1 MSKTVGSPRRVIREV
16 VGVFHDEARFL
27 AAIDE
32 LLSNGFDRAELSLL
46 AGEDSVIEKL
56 GHGYR
61 RVAEL
66 EDDARV
72 PRAAYVSTESIGDA
86 EGGVIG
92 LLVYVGATAAAGAIL
107 ASGGTLAGAVIA
119 AAMAGGAGGAAGTAL
134 ARLIGKHH
142 ADHLQHQMDAGGLL
156 LWVHLRDAEHGARAR
171 DILARHGATDVHQ
184 HDLLPSE
191 YLAVRP
197 EAGDLERAL
206 LDPTSVF
213 RTPEEVLARQDL
225 TRDQKA
231 AILQRWR
238 YDAIELEVAE
248 TEGMRDGEPDL
259 LDRVLDALRRARQA
273 PSRA

>member
-1 MSKTVGSPRRVIREV
+1 MNQKVGGHHSVIREA
-16 VGVFHDEARFL
+16 VGCFRDEAKFL

-32 LLSNGFDRAELSLL
+32 LLSSGFDRAELSLL
-46 AGEDSVIEKL
+46 AGETSVVEKI

-66 EDDARV
+66 EDDVSV

-86 EGGVIG
+86 KGGVIG
-92 LLVYVGATAAAGAIL
+92 VLVYIGATAAAGAIL
-107 ASGGTLAGAVIA
+107 ASGGTLAGAFLA
-119 AAMAGGAGGAAGTAL
+119 AAMAGGAGGAMGVAL
-134 ARLIGKHH
+134 ARLIGTHH
-142 ADHLQHQMDAGGLL
+142 AEHLHRQIDAGGLL
-156 LWVHLRDAEHGARAR
+156 LWVHIRDAEHASRAQ
-171 DILARHGATDVHQ
+171 DILARHGATDIHF
-184 HDLLPSE
+184 HDLVADR
-191 YLAVRP
+191 YLASHP
-197 EAGDLERAL
+197 DASDLERAL

-213 RTPEEVLARQDL
+213 RAPEAVLARPDL

-259 LDRVLDALRRARQA
+259 LDRVLDALRAARSATPRA
-273 PSRA
+273 